1 MRPPLTKVAECF
13 TLLVIWICLMMLFGI
28 FSEHFLTVRTLGILA
43 NRIPVLS
50 VIAAG
55 MTLVL
60 IIGGIDLSVGSV
72 LGLGG
77 AVLGVAMVDWHWP
90 FWGAVGLCVGV
101 GVTAGTLNGMISVFL
116 GIP

>member
-1 MRPPLTKVAECF
+1 MGPRLTKLAECF
-13 TLLVIWICLMMLFGI
+13 TLLVIWICLLMLFGF

-60 IIGGIDLSVGSV
+60 VIGGIDLSVGSV
-72 LGLGG
+72 LGLCG

-90 FWGAVGLCVGV
+90 FWGAAGLCLAIS
-101 GVTAGTLNGMISVFL
+101 VTAGTLNGMV
-116 GIP
+116 